1 MTIASRTMS
10 AVAPIASF
18 HLIRDHGVFSN
29 LTRLG
34 RDRRILQ
41 RTPGLQFWRL
51 MGTGNGRNTGPSV
64 DLRRRA
70 LFAVWDDEMSL
81 ANFQRSSTVAAAWRL
96 AEESWHVRLRLI
108 SGGGQWRGR
117 DILRDLPV
125 ATGDSGLDIDGAAGL
140 VTRAGHLGGP
150 IVTSAAGSS
159 RSVGHDAGSNATGAA
174 GSSQSAR
181 HVPGPIVTLT
191 RANVRLKHWRTF
203 ARASRATNIDV
214 AAASGL
220 LRVVGVGEA
229 PVGKQATISIW
240 ENEAALKTFA
250 YRTHG
255 HVEVMKQTRQ
265 QAWYSEELFAR
276 FQPDGSSGSWDGV
289 DPADFATKP
298 ALWWPDLS
306 QSREASQSVQT
317 STGS

>member
-1 MTIASRTMS
+1 MS

-51 MGTGNGRNTGPSV
+51 MGTGRGRNTGPSV
-64 DLRRRA
+64 GWRRRA

-81 ANFQRSSTVAAAWRL
+81 ANFQRSSPVVSAWRL
-96 AEESWHVRLRLI
+96 AEESWHVRLRLL

-117 DILRDLPV
+117 DILHDLAA
-125 ATGDSGLDIDGAAGL
+125 ATFDI
-140 VTRAGHLGGP
+140 T
-150 IVTSAAGSS
+150 
-159 RSVGHDAGSNATGAA
+159 
-174 GSSQSAR
+174 
-181 HVPGPIVTLT
+181 GPIVTLT
-191 RANVRLKHWRTF
+191 RANVRVKHWRTF

-214 AAASGL
+214 ASATGL

-229 PVGKQATISIW
+229 PVGKQATVSIW

-250 YRTHG
+250 YRTKG
-255 HVEVMKQTRQ
+255 HVEVMKRTRQ
-265 QAWYSEELFAR
+265 EGWYSEELFAR
-276 FQPDGSSGSWDGV
+276 FQPYASTGSWDGEN
-289 DPADFATKP
+289 PLQP
-298 ALWWPDLS
+298 N
-306 QSREASQSVQT
+306 
-317 STGS
+317 

>member
-1 MTIASRTMS
+1 
-10 AVAPIASF
+10 
-18 HLIRDHGVFSN
+18 VFSN

-81 ANFQRSSTVAAAWRL
+81 ANFQRSSAVAAAWRL

-117 DILRDLPV
+117 DILRDLPMV
-125 ATGDSGLDIDGAAGL
+125 PNDPDSNDEGA
-140 VTRAGHLGGP
+140 
-150 IVTSAAGSS
+150 
-159 RSVGHDAGSNATGAA
+159 
-174 GSSQSAR
+174 
-181 HVPGPIVTLT
+181 IVTLT

-214 AAASGL
+214 AAAAGL

-229 PVGKQATISIW
+229 PVGKQATVSIW

-250 YRTHG
+250 YRTSG
-255 HVEVMKQTRQ
+255 HVEVMKRTRQ
-265 QAWYSEELFAR
+265 EGWYSEELFAR
-276 FQPDGSSGSWDGV
+276 FQPYASTGSWDGE
-289 DPADFATKP
+289 DPLAARCSKDFGTM
-298 ALWWPDLS
+298 
-306 QSREASQSVQT
+306 
-317 STGS
+317 GSSMP